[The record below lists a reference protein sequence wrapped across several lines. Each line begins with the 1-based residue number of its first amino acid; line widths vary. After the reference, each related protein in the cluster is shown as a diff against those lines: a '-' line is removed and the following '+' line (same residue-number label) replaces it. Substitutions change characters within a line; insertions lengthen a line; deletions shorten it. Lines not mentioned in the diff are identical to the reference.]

1 MIAAWRTLPAR
12 QRLML
17 AVLALL
23 LALAQV
29 KQPYPQTAPLHH
41 LPTLVLLLAAPF
53 LLRLRPLSD
62 AALACIILF
71 FLLHTIGGRWTYTN
85 VPYDAV
91 ARAVTGH
98 GVSETFGFARN
109 HYDRLVHFAYGAL
122 AVLPVR
128 EMLERHL
135 RVPRRT
141 ALYIAVENVLAVSAL
156 YEIIE
161 WLFTLTMAGAVAE
174 AYNGQQGDMW
184 DAQKD
189 MALAALGAFLAAA
202 ALKLKRGRDDR
213 RDEGRLRLRPD
224 PLHGAVRE

>member
-1 MIAAWRTLPAR
+1 MIAAWRALPAR

-17 AVLALL
+17 AGLAVL
-23 LALAQV
+23 LAVAQV

-41 LPTLVLLLAAPF
+41 LPTVALLLASPF
-53 LLRLRPLSD
+53 LLRRRPLSD
-62 AALACIILF
+62 AAFACIILF
-71 FLLHTIGGRWTYTN
+71 LALHTVGGRWTYTN

-91 ARAVTGH
+91 AEAITGH
-98 GVSETFGFARN
+98 GISETFGFARN

-128 EMLERHL
+128 EALERHL

-141 ALYIAVENVLAVSAL
+141 AVYIAVESVLAVSAL
-156 YEIIE
+156 YEIFE
-161 WLFTLTMAGAVAE
+161 WLLTLTMAGAVAD

-202 ALKLKRGRDDR
+202 ALKLRSRHD
-213 RDEGRLRLRPD
+213 
-224 PLHGAVRE
+224 